1 MRLANHM
8 ADKKPV
14 WERLVVEQGLNELP
28 YEKAVGWSF
37 GDFVFHSDFDL
48 VSDMGKIR
56 RAGFGE
62 SVDSVAALV
71 SAIRSL
77 QEAKV
82 LPR

>member
-1 MRLANHM
+1 MSYAR
-8 ADKKPV
+8 
-14 WERLVVEQGLNELP
+14 
-28 YEKAVGWSF
+28 AVGWGF

-62 SVDSVAALV
+62 SVDSVEVLV
-71 SAIRSL
+71 DAIRRL
-77 QEAKV
+77 QEARV